1 MEGITA
7 DLMEHD
13 AFMSDEEEEVI
24 VDGISNLSLENF
36 FAEFEENIEWGGEE
50 YSHSMDEGIIWLL
63 HYYYLLLLKIYVM
76 VDFCIISNN
85 RGWNWRRQGHSN
97 VLHKM

>member
-24 VDGISNLSLENF
+24 VDGMSKLSLENF

-50 YSHSMDEGIIWLL
+50 YSHVLDEGII
-63 HYYYLLLLKIYVM
+63 
-76 VDFCIISNN
+76 
-85 RGWNWRRQGHSN
+85 
-97 VLHKM
+97 